1 MNAPR
6 AILFDKDGTLVD
18 FDHTWGPAAGA
29 VMRRLAGDQGPT
41 LERLFHASHYVADE
55 RRFLQTSPLIA
66 GSSRQYGPLWAEILA
81 RAADAAFYHQVD
93 RLFCEEGERY
103 LTPIGRPAE
112 TLAQLHAVGLPLGI
126 ATNDAEPNAR
136 LQADRLGLSPYLSA
150 VYGHDSGYG
159 SKPGP
164 GMVDAFAA
172 LTRLPTSAIALVG
185 DTRHDLETARA
196 AGAMAILVRCGPAP
210 VDDFAHEADLVVD
223 TVEELAAL
231 ILGAAEPRP
240 AVA

>member
-1 MNAPR
+1 
-6 AILFDKDGTLVD
+6 
-18 FDHTWGPAAGA
+18 
-29 VMRRLAGDQGPT
+29 MRRLAGDEGPT
-41 LERLFHASHYVADE
+41 LERLFAASHYVAEE

-66 GSSRQYGPLWAEILA
+66 GSSRQYGPLWADILA
-81 RAADAAFYHQVD
+81 RAADAAFYEQVD
-93 RLFCEEGERY
+93 FLFCEEGARY

-112 TLAQLHAVGLPLGI
+112 TLAQLHGVGMPLGI

-159 SKPGP
+159 SKPNP
-164 GMVDAFAA
+164 GMVQAFAG
-172 LTRLPTSAIALVG
+172 LTGLPACAIALVG

-223 TVEELAAL
+223 SVEELAAL
-231 ILGAAEPRP
+231 ILGADAAQP
-240 AVA
+240 AMA